1 MWLKTPKVFYS
12 LIPAVVAMLLVA
24 GAVMVHNQY
33 KAAIQSQI
41 IAYQQTELEIVRV
54 VARSIEAYVQ
64 VQVGTLKR
72 TDIAQIEEEIFTQFI
87 APIHLLEKGDA
98 WIYAPD
104 HVVFDPSS
112 DFPTEYRGKSMAEI
126 FILQSPHGAHNYEA
140 MTEAVMTGKEGVG
153 SYIWLPDKGEEIAA
167 WTPVRVNNLVWTV
180 GISTPLPEIIAASGI
195 DDQNQLSIIGLIVVG
210 LISSAVH
217 VLWLTNVR
225 RWQRMEAEF
234 QTNQQALYRAQKM
247 ESLGVLASGVA
258 HDFNNLLVGI
268 TGQAELAKVKL
279 PPNSPARSH
288 IDHAITAARRAAE
301 LIGHLFA
308 YTGQNQPEVTAIEL
322 NELIKNN
329 LMLFQAAIPKSIELV
344 SDLFVPLPRVNGD
357 RGQIQQVLMNLIINA
372 AEAIGQNRGKV
383 TVETALT
390 EITSLNWGQSMPT
403 NEPLYPGQYVVVTVK
418 DNGSGMDADTLSKIF
433 DPFFTTKFTGRGLGL
448 ASVLGIIRS
457 HKGGIEIQSTPGV
470 GTQFKIFIPAAIEE
484 AAEVV
489 DEHPIIDEDYDKLI
503 LIIDD
508 EEFVRSAAAGM
519 LRVKGFDVVTVDNG
533 EDGVDFFR
541 SCPEEVGLVLLDLS
555 MPGMTGEET
564 LAQLRAI
571 SPTTAVLLSSGY
583 SQSTLPQRLKE
594 LGATGFIAKPY
605 TSDQLHLAIR
615 QYLQNSPA

>member
-1 MWLKTPKVFYS
+1 M
-12 LIPAVVAMLLVA
+12 
-24 GAVMVHNQY
+24 
-33 KAAIQSQI
+33 
-41 IAYQQTELEIVRV
+41 
-54 VARSIEAYVQ
+54 
-64 VQVGTLKR
+64 
-72 TDIAQIEEEIFTQFI
+72 
-87 APIHLLEKGDA
+87 
-98 WIYAPD
+98 
-104 HVVFDPSS
+104 
-112 DFPTEYRGKSMAEI
+112 
-126 FILQSPHGAHNYEA
+126 
-140 MTEAVMTGKEGVG
+140 
-153 SYIWLPDKGEEIAA
+153 
-167 WTPVRVNNLVWTV
+167 
-180 GISTPLPEIIAASGI
+180 
-195 DDQNQLSIIGLIVVG
+195 
-210 LISSAVH
+210 
-217 VLWLTNVR
+217 
-225 RWQRMEAEF
+225 
-234 QTNQQALYRAQKM
+234 
-247 ESLGVLASGVA
+247 
-258 HDFNNLLVGI
+258 
-268 TGQAELAKVKL
+268 
-279 PPNSPARSH
+279 
-288 IDHAITAARRAAE
+288 
-301 LIGHLFA
+301 IGHLFA

-390 EITSLNWGQSMPT
+390 EIASLNWGQSMPT

-533 EDGVDFFR
+533 EDG
-541 SCPEEVGLVLLDLS
+541 
-555 MPGMTGEET
+555 
-564 LAQLRAI
+564 
-571 SPTTAVLLSSGY
+571 
-583 SQSTLPQRLKE
+583 
-594 LGATGFIAKPY
+594 
-605 TSDQLHLAIR
+605 
-615 QYLQNSPA
+615 